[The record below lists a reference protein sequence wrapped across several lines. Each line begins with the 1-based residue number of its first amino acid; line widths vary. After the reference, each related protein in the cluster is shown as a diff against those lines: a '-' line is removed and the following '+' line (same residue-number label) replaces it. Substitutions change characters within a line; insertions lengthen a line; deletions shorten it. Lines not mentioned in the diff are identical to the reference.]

1 MRYKGI
7 QFLFVLLS
15 SWVFGQTEALQN
27 HLDSDFYK
35 TQFVGFYLYDPQ
47 EKKEVFSYNGN
58 KYFTPASNTKIFTLY
73 AAMKTLTDSIP
84 AFKYAIRGDEL
95 HLEGT
100 GDPTFMHPKF
110 KNPKVLDFIKNKGS
124 KIVFHWN
131 NFDEESFLPG
141 WTWDDFRKKYSPERS
156 QFPINENLVTISK
169 SGGTLKTFPSIFK
182 ESTVVKESSESRDF
196 YENKFY
202 IGLRS
207 NSVKVPFIVKEDVI
221 KQIITDL
228 TGKPVEMTKSSMPSP
243 SLVFYSQTSDKVY
256 KEMMEESDNFLAEH
270 LLILSSSTMNGK
282 LSTTQTIKTI
292 SSRYLSDLAQRPE
305 WVDGSG
311 LSRYNLFTPQNF
323 VQVLDKMYK
332 EFPENRLFSIFPVG
346 GRTGTIKNRYK
357 DSSQPYVY
365 AKTGTLS
372 NTVTLSGYLK
382 TKSGKTLIFSLL
394 NNNVTKDLSWVRNEN
409 EKLLRLVRDQF

>member
-1 MRYKGI
+1 MYNK
-7 QFLFVLLS
+7 QLSFLLLFLS
-15 SWVFGQTEALQN
+15 SYLFGQTEVLKN

-73 AAMKTLTDSIP
+73 AAMKSLTDSIP
-84 AFKYAIRGDEL
+84 AFKYVIRGDEL

-110 KNPKVLDFIKNKGS
+110 KNPKVLDFIKSKGN

-141 WTWDDFRKKYSPERS
+141 WTWDDFRKNYSPERS

-169 SGGTLKTFPSIFK
+169 SGASLKTFPSIFK
-182 ESTVVKESSESRDF
+182 ESTLIKESSQARDF

-202 IGLRS
+202 IGARS

-221 KQIITDL
+221 KQTIVDL
-228 TGKPVEMTKSSMPSP
+228 TGKPVEMTKAPLPSP
-243 SLVFYSQTSDKVY
+243 SLVFYSQSSDNVY
-256 KEMMEESDNFLAEH
+256 EEMMEESDNFLAEH
-270 LLILSSSTMNGK
+270 LLILSSSTLTGK
-282 LSTTQTIKTI
+282 LSASQTIKTI
-292 SSRYLSDLAQRPE
+292 SSRYLGDLAQRPE

-323 VQVLDKMYK
+323 VQVLEKMYK
-332 EFPENRLFSIFPVG
+332 EFPENRLYSIFPVG

-357 DSSQPYVY
+357 DSPQPYVY

-382 TKSGKTLIFSLL
+382 TKSGKTFIFSLM

>member
-15 SWVFGQTEALQN
+15 SWAFGQTEALQN

-182 ESTVVKESSESRDF
+182 ESTVVKESSELRDF

-202 IGLRS
+202 IGARS

-221 KQIITDL
+221 KQTITDL
-228 TGKPVEMTKSSMPSP
+228 TGKPVEMTKSPMPSP
-243 SLVFYSQTSDKVY
+243 SVIFYSQISDKVY

-357 DSSQPYVY
+357 DSPQPYVY